1 MSHDAS
7 GDAPADTDDAL
18 AEAAAQAAIVRLMAH
33 CFLTRL
39 GVRAFV
45 EYALRATA
53 ASLRWRSAD
62 ASLEDWGA
70 VLGRLVR
77 DVVAGPT
84 DLVLWCK
91 GDMALTPTATEAHVL
106 TWFTFFT
113 PSPRSAGATLEPYL
127 AMPLPYLA
135 LTGQRAALLAFYE
148 VFGHAPTVWRV
159 RSTMSV
165 QADFTFS
172 ACSPTTLDT
181 IRRLY
186 PRVYVVVELFR
197 SLVHALR
204 LKVPHAKHLAEAQG
218 MREAVEALDALT
230 PRFEADHFYAHLK
243 ALLQHGMDRSL
254 IALEDDLDHL
264 AHNVWTTAVQPA
276 FRALR
281 ASAYSTGDAIDG
293 PHVWQRPPERVP
305 PLHWYYEEVLPTLSH
320 VDADLWLNG

>member
-1 MSHDAS
+1 M
-7 GDAPADTDDAL
+7 
-18 AEAAAQAAIVRLMAH
+18 
-33 CFLTRL
+33 
-39 GVRAFV
+39 
-45 EYALRATA
+45 
-53 ASLRWRSAD
+53 
-62 ASLEDWGA
+62 
-70 VLGRLVR
+70 
-77 DVVAGPT
+77 
-84 DLVLWCK
+84 
-91 GDMALTPTATEAHVL
+91 
-106 TWFTFFT
+106 
-113 PSPRSAGATLEPYL
+113 
-127 AMPLPYLA
+127 
-135 LTGQRAALLAFYE
+135 
-148 VFGHAPTVWRV
+148 
-159 RSTMSV
+159 
-165 QADFTFS
+165 
-172 ACSPTTLDT
+172 
-181 IRRLY
+181 
-186 PRVYVVVELFR
+186 ELFR